1 MSQRWLR
8 RAALVFGAVGVLAA
22 PAVAQPGK
30 ERREERREERK
41 ERREEKK
48 EDLKEKKEDLKEKLE
63 DKKDAVKENVE
74 ERREKRKERRKDR
87 REKLKERWGD
97 LLEKGPVKA
106 ELARHGRRVA
116 RLTRMLALAEE
127 AKKDDAV
134 KRIKELMDKE
144 NARHDGRMAKLK
156 EKGGAE

>member
-1 MSQRWLR
+1 
-8 RAALVFGAVGVLAA
+8 VVGAVGLLAS
-22 PAVAQPGK
+22 PAAAQPGK

-48 EDLKEKKEDLKEKLE
+48 EDLKEKLE

-74 ERREKRKERRKDR
+74 ERREKRKDRRKDR

-116 RLTRMLALAEE
+116 RLNRMLVLAEE

-134 KRIKELMDKE
+134 KRIKELLEKE

>member
-1 MSQRWLR
+1 MSLRWIR
-8 RAALVFGAVGVLAA
+8 TAALVFGAVGVLAA
-22 PAVAQPGK
+22 PAAAQPGK
-30 ERREERREERK
+30 ERREERRE
-41 ERREEKK
+41 
-48 EDLKEKKEDLKEKLE
+48 
-63 DKKDAVKENVE
+63 
-74 ERREKRKERRKDR
+74 KRKERRKER

-116 RLTRMLALAEE
+116 RLNRMLSLAEE

-134 KRIKELMDKE
+134 KRIKELMEKE
-144 NARHDGRMAKLK
+144 NARHDARMAKLK